1 MVVYRLYKINILLF
15 SIFLISVPVRSETRF
30 NSAKL
35 REIYLLLPD
44 HFRHQI
50 DKLDSKS
57 MKSYVLDASGIVSNQ
72 SISVRYNKD
81 NQLVHLGLHLI
92 FNKPEDDRFQVVYD
106 YVERTLLNFALLT
119 DKERITRKMSEE
131 QLQIKCN
138 KKSLPVN
145 QIISTLSSTCFSME
159 TKFRLDSSEDSFLV
173 SWQLP
178 NSVLFQIGFPNDYPV
193 ICGMTKDEIEQ
204 EIVEELQNESVQSS
218 LSAPV
223 TQGPLES
230 SPDGLFIKKG
240 KVFFDH
246 LDINSDSYFVQNSS
260 GEYLP
265 VFSQKFYKESAAN
278 VFQNLI
284 DTNQK
289 ISLTLKL
296 YGNREERCTL
306 DLNRFLNY
314 FSENYTTYFGWQ
326 RVDSKND
333 LVASVFVRNHLFS
346 FIHMLIVK
354 TNSNLILNKDSTI
367 EGTLYIFIPQ
377 KNISL

>member
-1 MVVYRLYKINILLF
+1 MVAYRLYKINILLF
-15 SIFLISVPVRSETRF
+15 SILLFTGPIRSETRF

-35 REIYLLLPD
+35 REIYLLMPD
-44 HFRHQI
+44 QFRRQI
-50 DKLDSKS
+50 DKLDSKLI
-57 MKSYVLDASGIVSNQ
+57 KSFVIDAMGIIPNQ
-72 SISVRYNKD
+72 RISVRYNKE
-81 NQLVHLGLHLI
+81 NQLVHLGIRLI
-92 FNKPEDDRFQVVYD
+92 STKPADDRFQVVYD
-106 YVERTLLNFALLT
+106 YVERTLLNMALIK
-119 DKERITRKMSEE
+119 DKDQIIRKMSED
-131 QLQIKCN
+131 QLQIKYN
-138 KKSLPVN
+138 KKSLPAN
-145 QIISTLSSTCFSME
+145 QIASILSSLIFTEE
-159 TKFRLDSSEDSFLV
+159 TAFRLDSNDDSFLV
-173 SWQLP
+173 TWQLP
-178 NSVLFQIGFPNDYPV
+178 NSPLFQIGFPNDYPV
-193 ICGMTKDEIEQ
+193 ICGMTKDEIEN
-204 EIVEELQNESVQSS
+204 EIVKELQNESVPSD
-218 LSAPV
+218 LSTPFN
-223 TQGPLES
+223 QGLLES
-230 SPDGLFIKKG
+230 SADGLFIKKG

-246 LDINSDSYFVQNSS
+246 SDINSDTYFVQNSS

-306 DLNRFLNY
+306 DLNRFLNH
-314 FSENYTTYFGWQ
+314 FSEDYTTYFGWQ